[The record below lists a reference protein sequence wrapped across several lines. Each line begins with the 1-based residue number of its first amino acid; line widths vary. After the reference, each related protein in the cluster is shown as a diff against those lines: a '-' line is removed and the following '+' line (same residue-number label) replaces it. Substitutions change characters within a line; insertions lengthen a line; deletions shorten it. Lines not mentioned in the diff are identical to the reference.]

1 MTGDV
6 RIPTVAETVR
16 VYILRGTLGEPR
28 SWRNPV
34 IMLLFV
40 GAVVLIMPR
49 WDSLE
54 SPPLLALVVTF
65 AAVAASGAY
74 REYQFGGPQRLIV
87 AAGVTT
93 FVASVASIAVLYAVS
108 VTFGR
113 EPGASPIEAFWRLP
127 TEVLASVFLGF
138 GLLIVILYF
147 VRKPARLRAEAE
159 AREKIRAERAARGAP
174 VEA

>member
-16 VYILRGTLGEPR
+16 AYLLRGLLGEPR
-28 SWRNPV
+28 SWRHPV
-34 IMLLFV
+34 VGLLFL
-40 GAVVLIMPR
+40 GAVALIMPR

-54 SPPLLALVVTF
+54 SPPVLALVVTF
-65 AAVAASGAY
+65 AAVAASDAY
-74 REYQFGGPQRLIV
+74 REYQFGGPRRLIV
-87 AAGVTT
+87 AAGVTS
-93 FVASVASIAVLYAVS
+93 VLASMAIIAVVYTVS

-113 EPGASPIEAFWRLP
+113 EPGTAPIESFWRLP

-138 GLLIVILYF
+138 GVLIVILYF

-159 AREKIRAERAARGAP
+159 DREKIRAERAARGAP